1 MEVYVAQ
8 CLPRFFIPINLSIQ
22 NMKKELILFVL
33 ICLTISTKSVA
44 QKPNIV
50 YILADD
56 LGIGDVSVYNTEG
69 KIPTPNIDQLAKNG
83 VRFTDA
89 HTTSAVCT
97 PTRYGIMTGR
107 YNWRTSLKKGVL
119 HGYDTPLIDP
129 KRETVASFLRKQ
141 GYKTGMVGKWH
152 LGWTWG
158 NIEAGEKKVDFSKQ
172 VKNSPNT
179 NGFDYSFC
187 IPASLDMPPYAY
199 VENGFCTAIPKDT
212 CVGRKGIE
220 LFRAGIIAP
229 DFQPEEVLG
238 KFTEK
243 ALNFINQNAKKEK
256 PFFLYLPLAAPHT
269 PILPIGS
276 FVGKSN
282 ISPYADFVLMV
293 DNVVKQVTETLKKNG
308 VYDNTIIVFASDNGF
323 ANPADLKAQLS
334 KGHNPSMMYRGV
346 KTDIFEG
353 GHHVPFIVSWK
364 KVIKTPKVSSQLLCT
379 TDFFQTLSE
388 LNKTK
393 LPDNVAEDSFSFL
406 SEITGKKSEY
416 VVRKSIIHHSSDGF
430 FAIRK
435 GKWKLIMC
443 SHSGG
448 NSKPKETSEEA
459 KTLPPIQLYDLSTD
473 IGETQNVYAKHPEI
487 VKELTD
493 LLTKQIKD
501 GRSTKGQNQT
511 NEGPAYWSQL
521 TWLNK

>member
-1 MEVYVAQ
+1 MKNI
-8 CLPRFFIPINLSIQ
+8 FILW
-22 NMKKELILFVL
+22 LL
-33 ICLTISTKSVA
+33 ICFIDNSISFA

-56 LGIGDVSVYNTEG
+56 LGIGDVSAYNPEG
-69 KIPTPNIDQLAKNG
+69 KIQTQNIDLLAQNG
-83 VRFTDA
+83 VKFTDA

-107 YNWRTSLKKGVL
+107 YNWRTTLKKGVL

-129 KRETVASFLRKQ
+129 KRETVASFLQKQ
-141 GYKTGMVGKWH
+141 GYKTGIVGKWH

-158 NIEAGEKKVDFSKQ
+158 NIEAGEKKVDFTKQ

-199 VENGFCTAIPKDT
+199 VENGFCTATPKDT

-243 ALNFINQNAKKEK
+243 ALSFINQNSNKEK
-256 PFFLYLPLAAPHT
+256 PFFLYFPLAAPHT
-269 PILPIGS
+269 PILPIGK
-276 FVGKSN
+276 FAGKSN

-293 DNVVKQVTETLKKNG
+293 DDVVKQVVETLKKNG

-334 KGHNPSMMYRGV
+334 KGHNPSMMYRGL

-364 KVIKTPKVSSQLLCT
+364 NAVKASKVSNRLICT
-379 TDFFQTLSE
+379 TDFFQTIVE
-388 LNKTK
+388 LNNRQIS
-393 LPDNVAEDSFSFL
+393 DNTAEDSFSFL
-406 SEITGKKSEY
+406 SEITGKKTTFEARQS
-416 VVRKSIIHHSSDGF
+416 VIHHSSDGF

-435 GKWKLIMC
+435 DNWKLIMC

-448 NSKPKETSEEA
+448 NGKPKETSEEA
-459 KTLPPIQLYDLSTD
+459 KLLPPIQLYNLSTD
-473 IGETQNVYAKHPEI
+473 IGETQNVYAQHPEI
-487 VKELTD
+487 VKELTA
-493 LLTKQIKD
+493 LLTKQIQD
-501 GRSTKGQNQT
+501 GRTTKGKLQT

-521 TWLNK
+521 TWLK

>member
-1 MEVYVAQ
+1 MKNI
-8 CLPRFFIPINLSIQ
+8 FIL
-22 NMKKELILFVL
+22 LLL
-33 ICLTISTKSVA
+33 ICFIDNSASFA
-44 QKPNIV
+44 QKPNII

-56 LGIGDVSVYNTEG
+56 LGIGDVSAYNPEG
-69 KIPTPNIDQLAKNG
+69 KIQTTNIDKLAQNG
-83 VRFTDA
+83 VKFTDA
-89 HTTSAVCT
+89 HTSSAVCT

-107 YNWRTSLKKGVL
+107 YNWRTTLKKGVL

-129 KRETVASFLRKQ
+129 KRETVASFLQKQ
-141 GYKTGMVGKWH
+141 GYKTGVVGKWH

-158 NIEAGEKKVDFSKQ
+158 NIEAGEKKVDFTKQ
-172 VKNSPNT
+172 IKNSPNT
-179 NGFDYSFC
+179 FGFDYSFC

-212 CVGRKGIE
+212 CIGRKGIE

-256 PFFLYLPLAAPHT
+256 PFFLYFPLAAPHT
-269 PILPIGS
+269 PILPIGK
-276 FVGKSN
+276 FVGKSK

-293 DNVVKQVTETLKKNG
+293 DDVVKQVVETLKKNG
-308 VYDNTIIVFASDNGF
+308 VYENTIIVFASDNGF
-323 ANPADLKAQLS
+323 ANPANLKAQLDN
-334 KGHNPSMMYRGV
+334 GHNPSMIYRGL

-364 KVIKTPKVSSQLLCT
+364 KTIQSPKVSKQLVCT
-379 TDFFQTLSE
+379 TDFFQTIAE
-388 LNKTK
+388 LNNTK
-393 LPDNVAEDSFSFL
+393 LNDNLAEDSFSFL
-406 SEITGKKSEY
+406 SEITGKKTTYE
-416 VVRKSIIHHSSDGF
+416 VRKSGIHHSSDGF

-435 GKWKLIMC
+435 DNWKLIMC

-448 NSKPKETSEEA
+448 NGKPKETSEEA
-459 KTLPPIQLYDLSTD
+459 KILPPIQLYDLSTD
-473 IGETQNVYAKHPEI
+473 IGETQNVYAQHPDI
-487 VKELTD
+487 VKELTA
-493 LLTKQIKD
+493 LLTKQIQD
-501 GRSTKGQNQT
+501 GRSTKGKNQT

-521 TWLNK
+521 TWLGK

>member
-1 MEVYVAQ
+1 
-8 CLPRFFIPINLSIQ
+8 
-22 NMKKELILFVL
+22 MKKITSLTLIFSFIYCMVY
-33 ICLTISTKSVA
+33 A

-56 LGIGDVSVYNTEG
+56 LGIGDVSVYNSEG
-69 KIPTPNIDQLAKNG
+69 KIKTPNIDQLAENG
-83 VRFTDA
+83 VRFNEA

-107 YNWRTSLKKGVL
+107 YNWRTTLKKGVL

-129 KRETVASFLRKQ
+129 KRETVASFLQKQ
-141 GYKTGMVGKWH
+141 GYKTGIVGKWH

-158 NIEAGEKKVDFSKQ
+158 NIEAGEKKVDFAQKVQ
-172 VKNSPNT
+172 NNPNT
-179 NGFDYSFC
+179 YGFDYSFC

-199 VENGFCTAIPKDT
+199 VENGFCTTIPKDT
-212 CVGRKGIE
+212 CIGRKGIE

-229 DFQPEEVLG
+229 DFKPEEVLE

-243 ALNFINQNAKKEK
+243 AVSFINQNANKTK

-269 PILPIGS
+269 PILPIGD
-276 FVGKSN
+276 FVGKSK

-293 DNVVKQVTETLKKNG
+293 DDVVRQVKEILKNNG
-308 VYDNTIIVFASDNGF
+308 VLENTIIIFTSDNGF

-334 KGHNPSMMYRGV
+334 KGHNPSMKYRGL

-364 KVIKTPKVSSQLLCT
+364 KQIKSAKVSNQLVCS
-379 TDFFQTLSE
+379 TDLFRTLAD
-388 LNKTK
+388 LNQTK
-393 LPDNVAEDSFSFL
+393 LADNVAEDSYSFW
-406 SEITGKKSEY
+406 SEIISKKTDFEI
-416 VVRKSIIHHSSDGF
+416 RQSIIHHSSDGF

-435 GKWKLIMC
+435 GDWKLIMC

-448 NSKPKETSEEA
+448 NGYPKETSEDA
-459 KTLPPIQLYDLSTD
+459 KKFPPIQLYNLSTD
-473 IGETQNVYAKHPEI
+473 IAETKNVYAEHPEI

-493 LLTKQIKD
+493 LLTKNIMD

-511 NEGPAYWSQL
+511 NDGPKVWPQL

>member
-1 MEVYVAQ
+1 MKNI
-8 CLPRFFIPINLSIQ
+8 FILW
-22 NMKKELILFVL
+22 LL
-33 ICLTISTKSVA
+33 ICFIDNSISFA

-56 LGIGDVSVYNTEG
+56 LGIGDVSAYNPEG
-69 KIPTPNIDQLAKNG
+69 KIQTQNIDQLAQNG
-83 VRFTDA
+83 VKFTDA

-107 YNWRTSLKKGVL
+107 YNWRTTLKKGVL

-129 KRETVASFLRKQ
+129 KRETVASFLQKQ
-141 GYKTGMVGKWH
+141 GYKTGIVGKWH

-158 NIEAGEKKVDFSKQ
+158 NIEAGEKKVDFTKQ

-199 VENGFCTAIPKDT
+199 VENGFCTATPKDT

-243 ALNFINQNAKKEK
+243 ALSFINQNSNKEK
-256 PFFLYLPLAAPHT
+256 PFFLYFPLAAPHT
-269 PILPIGS
+269 PILPIGK
-276 FVGKSN
+276 FAGKSN

-293 DNVVKQVTETLKKNG
+293 DDVVKQVVETLKKNG

-334 KGHNPSMMYRGV
+334 KGHNPSMMYRGL

-364 KVIKTPKVSSQLLCT
+364 NAVKASKVSNRLICT
-379 TDFFQTLSE
+379 TDFFQTIVE
-388 LNKTK
+388 LNNRQIS
-393 LPDNVAEDSFSFL
+393 DNTAEDSFSFL
-406 SEITGKKSEY
+406 SEITGKKTTFEARQS
-416 VVRKSIIHHSSDGF
+416 VIHHSSDGF

-435 GKWKLIMC
+435 DNWKLIMC

-448 NSKPKETSEEA
+448 NGKPKETSEEA
-459 KTLPPIQLYDLSTD
+459 KLLPPIQLYNLSTD
-473 IGETQNVYAKHPEI
+473 IGETQNVYAQHPEI
-487 VKELTD
+487 VKELTA
-493 LLTKQIKD
+493 LLTKQIQD
-501 GRSTKGQNQT
+501 GRTTKGKLQT

-521 TWLNK
+521 TWLK

>member
-1 MEVYVAQ
+1 
-8 CLPRFFIPINLSIQ
+8 
-22 NMKKELILFVL
+22 MKKKLLFLSL
-33 ICLTISTKSVA
+33 ICLIFSTRSFA
-44 QKPNIV
+44 QKPNII

-56 LGIGDVSVYNTEG
+56 LGIGDVSAYNPEG
-69 KIPTPNIDQLAKNG
+69 KIQTTNIDQLAQNG
-83 VRFTDA
+83 VKFTDA

-107 YNWRTSLKKGVL
+107 YNWRTTLKKGVL

-129 KRETVASFLRKQ
+129 KRETVASFLQKQ
-141 GYKTGMVGKWH
+141 GYKTGIVGKWH
-152 LGWTWG
+152 LGWNWG
-158 NIEAGEKKVDFSKQ
+158 NIEAGEKKVDFTKQ
-172 VKNSPNT
+172 VKNGPNT

-199 VENGFCTAIPKDT
+199 VENGFCTATPKDT

-243 ALNFINQNAKKEK
+243 ALSFINQNSNKEN
-256 PFFLYLPLAAPHT
+256 PFFLYFPLAAPHT
-269 PILPIGS
+269 PILPIGK
-276 FVGKSN
+276 FAGKSN

-293 DNVVKQVTETLKKNG
+293 DDVVKQVVETLKKNG

-323 ANPADLKAQLS
+323 ANPADLKAQLN
-334 KGHNPSMMYRGV
+334 KGHNPSMMYRGL

-364 KVIKTPKVSSQLLCT
+364 KAVKASKVSNRLICT
-379 TDFFQTLSE
+379 TDFFQTIVE
-388 LNKTK
+388 LNNKQIS
-393 LPDNVAEDSFSFL
+393 DNTAEDSFSFL
-406 SEITGKKSEY
+406 SEVTGKKTTFETRQS
-416 VVRKSIIHHSSDGF
+416 VIHHSSDGF

-435 GKWKLIMC
+435 DNWKLIMC

-448 NSKPKETSEEA
+448 NGKPKETSEEA
-459 KTLPPIQLYDLSTD
+459 KTLPPIQLYDLSAD
-473 IGETQNVYAKHPEI
+473 IGETQNIYAQHPEI
-487 VKELTD
+487 VKELTA
-493 LLTKQIKD
+493 LLTKQIQD
-501 GRSTKGQNQT
+501 GRSTKGKLQT
-511 NEGPAYWSQL
+511 NEGPAHWSQL
-521 TWLNK
+521 TWLK